1 MIYEHLRG
9 KWPKWHLAIAY
20 AKHVLEKFY
29 NLNES
34 QSLLLMYKLLTQR
47 SGIIRTINGAVL
59 PVHVQSQ
66 RREWKKQTL
75 QKKKSSLFLTS
86 DSLSLTDSE
95 DIHNK
100 ICTENSLSRPV
111 LLASGYYWIV
121 HNISII
127 K

>member
-1 MIYEHLRG
+1 
-9 KWPKWHLAIAY
+9 
-20 AKHVLEKFY
+20 
-29 NLNES
+29 
-34 QSLLLMYKLLTQR
+34 MYKLLTQR
-47 SGIIRTINGAVL
+47 SGIIRTTKWCRASCSC
-59 PVHVQSQ
+59 PVPAQGV
-66 RREWKKQTL
+66 EEADTYK
-75 QKKKSSLFLTS
+75 KKKSSLFLTS